1 MIVHALAWTL
11 VLKFFTDFFRIVFE
25 WEHNSRLRYSR
36 DSKPSSMHRDARFL
50 RARIELQF
58 VFESK
63 SGLKSM
69 LFQLGRDWSTE

>member
-1 MIVHALAWTL
+1 MGTSFEVEIFEGFKA
-11 VLKFFTDFFRIVFE
+11 FFDA
-25 WEHNSRLRYSR
+25 
-36 DSKPSSMHRDARFL
+36 RDARFL